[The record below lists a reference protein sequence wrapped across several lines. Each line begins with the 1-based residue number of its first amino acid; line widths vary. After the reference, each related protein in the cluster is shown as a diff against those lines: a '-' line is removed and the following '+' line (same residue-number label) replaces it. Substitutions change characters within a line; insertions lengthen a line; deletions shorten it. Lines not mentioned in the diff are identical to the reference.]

1 MASSEEFFSIDPGEV
16 EAVEKVKNSE
26 DDIQKFIPA
35 CKPPEREG
43 PLLLGVTTLALLKH
57 KDVLNKLT

>member
-1 MASSEEFFSIDPGEV
+1 MASSEEFFSIDSGEV

-26 DDIQKFIPA
+26 DDLQKFIPA
-35 CKPPEREG
+35 CKPPERKRPFLFRG
-43 PLLLGVTTLALLKH
+43 TPLALLKH